1 MINVN
6 WDDILLIQ
14 INDNDNDKRGG
25 NQPKQ

>member
-1 MINVN
+1 MLAQMINVN

-25 NQPKQ
+25 N